1 LFNELARTDEP
12 TPVTIDLPE
21 QRLVCQ
27 GEKSYAFDL
36 DASLKNSLLSGLDE
50 IGLILASYSERIK
63 AFEKAHFA
71 AEPWLE

>member
-1 LFNELARTDEP
+1 M
-12 TPVTIDLPE
+12 TIDLPE

-50 IGLILASYSERIK
+50 IGQILASYSERIK

-71 AEPWLE
+71 AEPRLAGRGIKNME

>member
-1 LFNELARTDEP
+1 M
-12 TPVTIDLPE
+12 TIDLPE

-50 IGLILASYSERIK
+50 IGLILASYSERKK

-71 AEPWLE
+71 AEPWLA